1 MCQEYHREL
10 QVVGLQYSTRHGMDL
25 RRWEQRAESLSNAQ
39 RDFRPL
45 SRESA

>member
-25 RRWEQRAESLSNAQ
+25 GRWEQRAGEKRL
-39 RDFRPL
+39 
-45 SRESA
+45 E